1 MILIII
7 ITINITIIKG
17 QMKMD
22 MDKAIQI
29 NEKQVKD
36 YDIDNIEEK
45 YKEQV
50 SLNKKLQE

>member
-1 MILIII
+1 
-7 ITINITIIKG
+7 
-17 QMKMD
+17 MKMD

>member
-1 MILIII
+1 
-7 ITINITIIKG
+7 
-17 QMKMD
+17 MKMD

-36 YDIDNIEEK
+36 IDIDNIEEK